1 MGLEDDRWEVRA
13 QAARTAGRVGLKE
26 MVSHLA
32 TRLSDTSWWVRL
44 NAASALRDLGD
55 SGLAELARIASD
67 SNDPFAR
74 DMAQRILTEDPHTG
88 SNYLLGRG
96 ATMLNPV
103 ITPLPGAPAPLPRSG
118 IENFWEDELSG
129 GSILAEQLPDVGFD
143 ELEPLPPLSFDEQ
156 VAPFDEL
163 PPLSASDGDLET
175 VAPGQLPPL
184 AFEFDIDD
192 ENFSAASVR
201 DLEPNR

>member
-1 MGLEDDRWEVRA
+1 
-13 QAARTAGRVGLKE
+13 VGLKE

-55 SGLAELARIASD
+55 SGLAELARLASD

-96 ATMLNPV
+96 ATMLSPA
-103 ITPLPGAPAPLPRSG
+103 ISAPLGAPAPLPRSG
-118 IENFWEDELSG
+118 IENFWEDEEG
-129 GSILAEQLPDVGFD
+129 GNSILAEQLPDLG
-143 ELEPLPPLSFDEQ
+143 LEEVPPLPPLGFDEPF
-156 VAPFDEL
+156 AGFDEL
-163 PPLSASDGDLET
+163 PPLAASDGDHAAL
-175 VAPGQLPPL
+175 APELLPPL

-192 ENFSAASVR
+192 DNFSATSVR
-201 DLEPNR
+201 DLEANR